1 MGALQRLDGSTRV
14 MLSEL
19 ICSNRR
25 RASDELW
32 QVVEPLL
39 PPEPDRSKG
48 GRPRVPTTMV
58 GVQIG
63 RRPTASC

>member
-1 MGALQRLDGSTRV
+1 MVALQQPDGSTRV
-14 MLSEL
+14 MLTEQR
-19 ICSNRR
+19 CSNRR

-32 QVVEPLL
+32 EVVEPLL

-48 GRPRVPTTMV
+48 ERPRVPTTMA

-63 RRPTASC
+63 PRSTASC

>member
-32 QVVEPLL
+32 EVVEPLL

-48 GRPRVPTTMV
+48 GRPRVPTTMA

-63 RRPTASC
+63 PRSTASC